1 MQDQVCHEKYPAGI
15 VIVSN
20 LLTLSI
26 YAAGAYLMYN
36 IGLIWLVL
44 YILFIILLEIR
55 LLSRHCPDCY
65 YYGKTCAFGRGRVS
79 SMVFPKGEPERFC
92 RKKYSFKDIIPDFL
106 LILVPVLAGAVS
118 LVFEFRWTTIVLIIA
133 IIILGFPAA
142 GALRMKLACRHCRQM
157 EIGCPAVELFGGK
170 NQ

>member
-1 MQDQVCHEKYPAGI
+1 MQDQVCHENYPAG
-15 VIVSN
+15 VVVSN

-26 YAAGAYLMYN
+26 YAAGILLVSFF
-36 IGLIWLVL
+36 GLPWMTL

-65 YYGKTCAFGRGRVS
+65 YYGKACAFGRGRIS
-79 SMVFPKGEPERFC
+79 SMIFRKGDPEKFC
-92 RKKYSFKDIIPDFL
+92 QKKYTIKDIVPDFL
-106 LILVPVLAGAVS
+106 LILIPVLAGVIS

-142 GALRMKLACRHCRQM
+142 GALRMNLACRYCRQM
-157 EIGCPAVELFGGK
+157 EIGCPAVELFGGDTS
-170 NQ
+170 